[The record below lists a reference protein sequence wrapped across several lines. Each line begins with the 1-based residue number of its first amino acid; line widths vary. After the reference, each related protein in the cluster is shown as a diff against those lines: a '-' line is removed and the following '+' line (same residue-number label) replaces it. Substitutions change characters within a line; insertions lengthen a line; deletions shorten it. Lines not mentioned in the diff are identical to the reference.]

1 MIKILHCADLHLDSP
16 MAALG
21 ITKSELRRNDL
32 RASFTALTLSVKT
45 NQVDFLI
52 ISGDLFDSEY
62 VSKDTVALLKREFE
76 NIPDCKII
84 IAPGN
89 HDPYTNNS
97 CYRRGE
103 FPGNVYIFDSPELSY
118 FDFPEKNTTVYGWAF
133 TEEHMAS
140 APLGGFTPENPSR
153 INILA
158 AHGDL
163 DRPGSVY
170 CNIPSKR
177 LREIGFDYAALG
189 HRHAYEATED
199 ARIAYSGCLEGR
211 GFDESGE
218 KGAILAVI
226 EKNEISRFAAKFV
239 KFSRHTYHI
248 ENLDV
253 TGAASNVDVI
263 SKIEDFIA
271 ENHYNEESALRLN
284 LVGSVSGDFK
294 ISPSFIRDQFPQL
307 FILQAVDCTMPMLDR
322 DKLKGDITIRGAFF
336 RALEADLESGDK
348 EQREIAAMALRYGLA
363 ALGGNDI
370 VDF

>member
-21 ITKSELRRNDL
+21 ITKAELRRNDL
-32 RASFTALTLSVKT
+32 RAAFTALTLSAKM
-45 NQVDFLI
+45 NNVDFLI
-52 ISGDLFDSEY
+52 ISGDLFDSEF
-62 VSKDTVALLKREFE
+62 VSKDTIALLKREFE
-76 NIPDCKII
+76 NIPECKII

-89 HDPYTNNS
+89 HDPFTAS
-97 CYRRGE
+97 SFYRRGE
-103 FPGNVYIFDSPELSY
+103 FPDNVYIFNSPELSY
-118 FDFPEKNTTVYGWAF
+118 FDFPEMNTTVYGWAF
-133 TEEHMAS
+133 TEEHMTS
-140 APLGGFTPENPSR
+140 CPLEGFTLENPSR

-170 CNIPSKR
+170 CNIPSAW
-177 LREIGFDYAALG
+177 LREISFDYVALG
-189 HRHAYEATED
+189 HSHAYETYSD
-199 ARIAYSGCLEGR
+199 SRVAYSGCLEGR
-211 GFDESGE
+211 GFDEAGT

-226 EKNEISRFAAKFV
+226 EKDGTSRFASKFV

-248 ENLDV
+248 ENLDI
-253 TGAASNVDVI
+253 TGATSNVDVL
-263 SKIEDFIA
+263 SKIEAFIA
-271 ENHYNEESALRLN
+271 ENHYNDESALRLI
-284 LVGSVSGDFK
+284 LTGEVSGDFK
-294 ISPSFIRDQFPQL
+294 ISPTFICDRFPQL
-307 FILQAVDCTMPMLDR
+307 FILQIIDRTMPILDK

-336 RALEADLESGDK
+336 RALEDELESDDK